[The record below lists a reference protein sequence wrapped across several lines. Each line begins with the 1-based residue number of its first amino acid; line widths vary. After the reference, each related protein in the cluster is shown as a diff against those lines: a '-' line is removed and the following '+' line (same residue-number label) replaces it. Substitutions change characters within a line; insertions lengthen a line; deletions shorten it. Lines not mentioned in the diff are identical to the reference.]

1 MSCHINDAIFSK
13 INHRT
18 NLPRDN
24 YSPLTVR
31 LRPFIN
37 RAIWDDIHTQRTD
50 VIGFLGYSFVE
61 YLVIPAG
68 VLKYTGV
75 KKVGFHGDS
84 LQGSGAH

>member
-1 MSCHINDAIFSK
+1 MSCHISDAIFSK

-37 RAIWDDIHTQRTD
+37 RAIWDDIHTQR
-50 VIGFLGYSFVE
+50 E
-61 YLVIPAG
+61 RERAA
-68 VLKYTGV
+68 
-75 KKVGFHGDS
+75 KKDI
-84 LQGSGAH
+84 QKI

>member
-37 RAIWDDIHTQRTD
+37 RAIWDDIHTQRFKRESERAAKKD
-50 VIGFLGYSFVE
+50 IQKILFLPFVSPHPNILSKSLKVIN
-61 YLVIPAG
+61 IA
-68 VLKYTGV
+68 
-75 KKVGFHGDS
+75 
-84 LQGSGAH
+84 A